1 MSEQELYVVCQIDDF
16 NLKIMV
22 NRYVNNHIQVLYKEV
37 LNSEQYAEG
46 GVVINPELTGKL
58 LRTVLDKINQ
68 LLKIKIER
76 IALNLPSN
84 NLKIYQ
90 SRAMLDFK
98 EVNHTITNN
107 DINQV
112 IEMTKNISIDQD
124 EVICLTKP
132 YDFKVDNKNFPNSF
146 PLNVQ
151 GQIIYLESLIY
162 SLPKAIY
169 NSQLEV
175 LKAAKCELLSTMLEQ
190 FALVFNL
197 HNNFNNLVLIDW
209 GWNTTKISVFS
220 NSALYAIHN
229 IKIGFNQIAKG
240 LMTKMRCSYSKAI
253 KYLTKIIN
261 VNSDY
266 LSDLVVDK
274 YFDQE
279 TKRIVTLSKADLQIT
294 VRNQLDEIVEH
305 IESFLVDILDKD
317 PNIEIVFTGQ
327 TINLPGFSSYI
338 KSFNKLS
345 NVSFIT
351 NTIPGID
358 NYEWATLIGITNYQH
373 NLNLFNN
380 VLISS
385 INNPGKVM
393 INKDSVSS
401 ALTTADNANKT
412 DVNQYHSP
420 LNLNY
425 QYNDN

>member
-1 MSEQELYVVCQIDDF
+1 MFDQELYVVCQIDDF

-22 NRYVNNHIQVLYKEV
+22 NKYVDNHIQVLYKEI
-37 LNSEQYAEG
+37 LNTEQYAENG
-46 GVVINPELTGKL
+46 LVLDSELTGKT
-58 LRTVLDKINQ
+58 LRTILNKINK
-68 LLKIKIER
+68 LLKINITR
-76 IALNLPSN
+76 VALNLPSN

-98 EVNHTITNN
+98 EVNHVITNS

-112 IEMTKNISIDQD
+112 IEMAKNISIDRD

-146 PLNVQ
+146 PLNAQ

-162 SLPKAIY
+162 TLPTAIY

-175 LKAAKCELLSTMLEQ
+175 LKQAKCELLSATLDQ
-190 FALVFNL
+190 FALVFNF

-209 GWNTTKISVFS
+209 GWNNTKISVFS

-229 IKIGFNQIAKG
+229 IKIGFNQIIQG
-240 LMTKMRCSYSKAI
+240 LMVKMHCSYSKAL

-266 LSDLVVDK
+266 LGDLIVDK

-279 TKRIVTLSKADLQIT
+279 SRRMVVLSKADLQNT

-305 IESFLVDILDKD
+305 IEGFLTEIINND
-317 PNIEIVFTGQ
+317 PNIEIAFTGQ

-338 KSFNKLS
+338 KNFEKLS
-345 NVSFIT
+345 KVSFIA
-351 NTIPGID
+351 NIIPGID
-358 NYEWATLIGITNYQH
+358 NYEWAPLIGATNYQH
-373 NLNLFNN
+373 NLNIFNN
-380 VLISS
+380 VTVSS
-385 INNPGKVM
+385 ISNTGKEI
-393 INKDSVSS
+393 INKTLAHEKNEID
-401 ALTTADNANKT
+401 AN
-412 DVNQYHSP
+412 QHHSH

-425 QYNDN
+425 QYNDNR

>member
-22 NRYVNNHIQVLYKEV
+22 NRYANNHIQVLYKEV
-37 LNSEQYAEG
+37 LNHEQYAEG
-46 GVVINPELTGKL
+46 GIILDPELTGKT
-58 LRTVLDKINQ
+58 LRTALDRINQ
-68 LLKIKIER
+68 LLKIKVAR
-76 IALNLPSN
+76 VALNLPSN

-98 EVNHTITNN
+98 EVSHKITNS
-107 DINQV
+107 DINEV
-112 IEMTKNISIDQD
+112 IEMTKNISIEQD

-146 PLNVQ
+146 PLNAQ
-151 GQIIYLESLIY
+151 GQVMYLESLIY
-162 SLPKAIY
+162 TLPKAIY

-175 LKAAKCELLSTMLEQ
+175 LKVANCELLSATLDQ

-197 HNNFNNLVLIDW
+197 HNSFNNLILIDW

-220 NSALYAIHN
+220 KSALYAIHN
-229 IKIGFNQIAKG
+229 IKIGFNQITQA
-240 LMTKMRCSYSKAI
+240 LMTKMRCSYTKAL
-253 KYLTKIIN
+253 KYLTKVIN

-274 YFDQE
+274 YFDKD
-279 TKRIVTLSKADLQIT
+279 TRRMVTLTKADLQDT
-294 VRNQLDEIVEH
+294 VRRELDEIVEH
-305 IESFLVDILDKD
+305 IEDFLVDIINSD
-317 PNIEIVFTGQ
+317 PNIELVFTDQ

-338 KSFNKLS
+338 KEFDKLS

-358 NYEWATLIGITNYQH
+358 NYEWATLIGATNYQH

-380 VLISS
+380 VLVSS
-385 INNPGKVM
+385 ISISGKE
-393 INKDSVSS
+393 ITNKNLNLSEND
-401 ALTTADNANKT
+401 T
-412 DVNQYHSP
+412 DTNQHHSP

-425 QYNDN
+425 QYNDNR

>member
-1 MSEQELYVVCQIDDF
+1 MFDQELYVVCQIDDF

-22 NRYVNNHIQVLYKEV
+22 NRYVNNHIQVLYKEI
-37 LNSEQYAEG
+37 LNTEQYAEN
-46 GVVINPELTGKL
+46 GVVIDPELTGKL
-58 LRTVLDKINQ
+58 LRTALDKINQ
-68 LLKIKIER
+68 LLKINITR
-76 IALNLPSN
+76 VALNLPSN

-98 EVNHTITNN
+98 EVNHVITNS

-112 IEMTKNISIDQD
+112 IEMTKNISIEQD

-151 GQIIYLESLIY
+151 GQIVYLESLIY
-162 SLPKAIY
+162 TLPTTIY

-175 LKAAKCELLSTMLEQ
+175 LKQAKCELLSVMLDQ

-197 HNNFNNLVLIDW
+197 HSNFNNLVLIDW
-209 GWNTTKISVFS
+209 SWNSTKISVFS

-229 IKIGFNQIAKG
+229 IKIGFNQITQV
-240 LMTKMRCSYSKAI
+240 LMIKMRCSYSKAI

-266 LSDLVVDK
+266 LGDLIVDK

-279 TKRIVTLSKADLQIT
+279 TRRMITLSKADLQDI

-305 IESFLVDILDKD
+305 IESFLVDIIDND
-317 PNIEIVFTGQ
+317 SNIEIVFTGQ

-338 KSFNKLS
+338 KNFDKLS

-358 NYEWATLIGITNYQH
+358 NYEWAPLIGATNYQH
-373 NLNLFNN
+373 NLNIFNN
-380 VLISS
+380 VLVSS
-385 INNPGKVM
+385 ISNMGKEMV
-393 INKDSVSS
+393 NKNFAQEKNDIDS
-401 ALTTADNANKT
+401 
-412 DVNQYHSP
+412 NQYHSH

-425 QYNDN
+425 QYNDNR

>member
-1 MSEQELYVVCQIDDF
+1 MFDQELYVVCQIDDF

-22 NRYVNNHIQVLYKEV
+22 NKYIDNQIQVLYKEV
-37 LNSEQYAEG
+37 LNIEQYAENG
-46 GVVINPELTGKL
+46 LVLDPELTGKA
-58 LRTVLDKINQ
+58 LRTVLDKINK
-68 LLKIKIER
+68 LLKINITKV
-76 IALNLPSN
+76 ALNLPSN

-98 EVNHTITNN
+98 EVNHVITNS

-112 IEMTKNISIDQD
+112 IEMTKNISIEQD

-146 PLNVQ
+146 PINAQ

-162 SLPKAIY
+162 TLPKAIY

-175 LKAAKCELLSTMLEQ
+175 LKQAKCELLSATLDQ

-209 GWNTTKISVFS
+209 GWNNTKISVFS

-229 IKIGFNQIAKG
+229 IKIGFNQIVQC
-240 LMTKMRCSYSKAI
+240 LMLKMRCSYSKAL

-266 LSDLVVDK
+266 LGDLIVDK
-274 YFDQE
+274 YFDHDN
-279 TKRIVTLSKADLQIT
+279 RRMVILSKADLQNT

-305 IESFLVDILDKD
+305 IEGFLAEIIDND
-317 PNIEIVFTGQ
+317 PKIEIAFTGQ

-338 KSFNKLS
+338 KNFDKLS
-345 NVSFIT
+345 KAIFIT
-351 NTIPGID
+351 NTTPGID
-358 NYEWATLIGITNYQH
+358 NYEWAPLIGATNYQH
-373 NLNLFNN
+373 NLNLFNHI
-380 VLISS
+380 VISS
-385 INNPGKVM
+385 ISNTGKEIV
-393 INKDSVSS
+393 
-401 ALTTADNANKT
+401 NKT
-412 DVNQYHSP
+412 LTREKNEIDVNQHHSH

-425 QYNDN
+425 QYNDNR